1 MEELI
6 KLLEHTNRSVFL
18 TGKAGT
24 GKTTFLNDFVKK
36 TRKKHIIV
44 APTGIAAIN
53 AGGVTIHSLFAIPSR
68 TFVPTTE
75 FVDPNLAMN
84 INELF
89 PHFKYRK
96 EKLDLFR
103 EIELI
108 IIDEVSMLRADLL
121 DMMDHSL
128 RRVRRN
134 QLPFGGVQLLLIG
147 DLYQLPPVVRDDSER
162 ILSKFY
168 ETPFFFSAKALQN
181 VRLIT
186 VELTTVY
193 RQQDEEFLEI
203 LDAVRHADFHEL
215 DFEKLNSR
223 YNPDFEPENET
234 YIHLCSHNRIA
245 DHINQKKLTELNE
258 ESMLYKASV
267 IGEFKETQY
276 PMEET
281 LELKV
286 GAQIMFIRNDSS
298 PDKNF
303 YNGKLAEISYLDED
317 IIKVVLDESK
327 KEIIVTT
334 EVWEQKRYTLDADKN
349 IQTEVLGSFE
359 QYPIRLAWAVTIHK
373 SQGLTFDRV
382 IIDAGR
388 SFASGQVYV
397 ALSRCR
403 TLNGIV
409 LKSKIS
415 QNAIFKDHRIED
427 FQQVTN
433 ANDRLT
439 QIIEHEK
446 YDYTL
451 HKVQMTLDAAWI
463 KETVLIWKEIALMA
477 KMSDQEKI
485 DALSDE
491 FERESEHLF
500 KVSEKFKRIIRLKL
514 ADFIAGEIQWSEVE
528 EKCQG
533 AVHFFYKNTAEKFL
547 LPLKSLYSDTIG
559 TKGLKKFN
567 EETKTFLYDLE
578 NYIERL
584 KASYLLDVLLFD
596 KEIEIDTSITV
607 VKKPTHLITFQLFDE
622 GMPPFEI
629 AEKRNLTLATIYRHL
644 AKMGLTEVERTF
656 KQ

>member
-1 MEELI
+1 MEELVE
-6 KLLEHTNRSVFL
+6 LLEHTNRSVFL

-24 GKTTFLNDFVKK
+24 GKTTFLNNFVKT

-75 FVDPNLAMN
+75 PVDPNLAMN

-168 ETPFFFSAKALQN
+168 ETPFFFSAKALQK

-203 LDAVRHADFHEL
+203 LDAVRHADFNEL
-215 DFEKLNSR
+215 DFEKLNAR
-223 YNPDFEPENET
+223 YNPDFEPENES

-245 DHINQKKLTELNE
+245 DHINQKKLAALKTESLF
-258 ESMLYKASV
+258 YKASV

-276 PMEET
+276 PIDEI

-286 GAQIMFIRNDSS
+286 GSQIMFIRNDSS
-298 PDKNF
+298 PEKNF

-317 IIKVVLDESK
+317 IIKAVLDESK
-327 KEIIVTT
+327 KEIILTT

-349 IQTEVLGSFE
+349 IKTEVLGSFE
-359 QYPIRLAWAVTIHK
+359 QYPVRLAWAVTIHK

-403 TLNGIV
+403 TLNGII
-409 LKSKIS
+409 LKSEIS

-427 FQQVTN
+427 FQNSTQ
-433 ANDRLT
+433 ANDSLV

-446 YDYTL
+446 YDYTV
-451 HKVQMTLDAAWI
+451 HKVQMTVDTGWLR
-463 KETVLIWKEIALMA
+463 ESVMNWKEI
-477 KMSDQEKI
+477 SFSGGIPCPEKI
-485 DALSDE
+485 NTLYDD

-500 KVSEKFKRIIRLKL
+500 KVSEKFKKVIRMKL
-514 ADFIAGEIQWSEVE
+514 SDFIAGEIQWMELE
-528 EKCQG
+528 EKCKG
-533 AVHFFYKNTAEKFL
+533 AVNFFYKNVAEKML
-547 LPLKSLYSDTIG
+547 LPLKNGYAETIG
-559 TKGLKKFN
+559 IKGLKTFN
-567 EETKTFLYDLE
+567 EETKKFLYDLE
-578 NYIERL
+578 EYIEKL
-584 KASYLLDVLLFD
+584 KICFLLDIPLFD
-596 KEIEIDTSITV
+596 KEIEMDTSVIV
-607 VKKPTHLITFQLFDE
+607 VKKPTHIMTFELFDQ

-629 AEKRNLTLATIYRHL
+629 AEKRNLTLATVYRHL

-656 KQ
+656 KH

>member
-1 MEELI
+1 MEELVE
-6 KLLEHTNRSVFL
+6 LLEHTNRSVFL

-24 GKTTFLNDFVKK
+24 GKTTFLNNFVKK

-75 FVDPNLAMN
+75 PVDPNLAMN

-108 IIDEVSMLRADLL
+108 VVDEVSMLRADLL

-128 RRVRRN
+128 RRVRRS

-223 YNPDFEPENET
+223 YKPDFEPETET
-234 YIHLCSHNRIA
+234 YIHLCSHNRMA
-245 DHINQKKLTELNE
+245 DHINQKKLSELETESLF
-258 ESMLYKASV
+258 YKASV

-276 PMEET
+276 PIDET

-298 PDKNF
+298 PEKNF
-303 YNGKLAEISYLDED
+303 YNGKLAEISYLDEET
-317 IIKVVLDESK
+317 IKVILDESK
-327 KEIIVTT
+327 KEITVTT
-334 EVWEQKRYTLDADKN
+334 EVWEQKRYTLDENKN
-349 IQTEVLGSFE
+349 IKTEVLGSFE
-359 QYPIRLAWAVTIHK
+359 QFPVRLAWAVTIHK

-409 LKSKIS
+409 LKSEIS
-415 QNAIFKDHRIED
+415 KNAIFKDHRIEN
-427 FQQVTN
+427 FQDATH
-433 ANDRLT
+433 ANGSLV

-446 YDYTL
+446 YDYTV
-451 HKVQMTLDAAWI
+451 HKVQMTVDAGWLREA
-463 KETVLIWKEIALMA
+463 VMNWKEITIAAGMG
-477 KMSDQEKI
+477 DQKTLA
-485 DALSDE
+485 DD
-491 FERESEHLF
+491 FERECEHFF
-500 KVSEKFKRIIRLKL
+500 KVSEKFKKVIRLKL
-514 ADFIAGEIQWSEVE
+514 ADFINGEIQWNELE
-528 EKCQG
+528 EKCKG
-533 AVHFFYKNTAEKFL
+533 AINFFYKNVAEKIL
-547 LPLKSLYSDTIG
+547 LPLKNLYAETIG
-559 TKGLKKFN
+559 TKGLKTFN
-567 EETKTFLYDLE
+567 EETKKFLQDLE
-578 NYIERL
+578 EYIEKL
-584 KASYLLDVLLFD
+584 KFCHLLDILLFD
-596 KEIEIDTSITV
+596 KETEIDTSIAV
-607 VKKPTHLITFQLFDE
+607 VKKPTHIITFELFDQ

-629 AEKRNLTLATIYRHL
+629 AEKRNLTLATVYRHL

>member
-1 MEELI
+1 MEELVE
-6 KLLEHTNRSVFL
+6 LLEHTNRSVFL

-36 TRKKHIIV
+36 THKKHIIV

-75 FVDPNLAMN
+75 PVDPNLAMN

-108 IIDEVSMLRADLL
+108 VIDEVSMLRADLL

-134 QLPFGGVQLLLIG
+134 PMPFGGVQLLLVG
-147 DLYQLPPVVRDDSER
+147 DLYQLPPVVRSDSER

-181 VRLIT
+181 IRLIT
-186 VELTTVY
+186 VELMTVY
-193 RQQDEEFLEI
+193 RQQDKEFLEI

-223 YNPDFEPENET
+223 YNPDFEPEAET

-245 DHINQKKLTELNE
+245 DHINQKKLREL
-258 ESMLYKASV
+258 ESESLFYKASV
-267 IGEFKETQY
+267 IGDFKETQY

-286 GAQIMFIRNDSS
+286 GAQIMFIRNDFS
-298 PDKNF
+298 PEKNF
-303 YNGKLAEISYLDED
+303 YNGKLAEISYLDEETIK
-317 IIKVVLDESK
+317 IILDESK

-349 IQTEVLGSFE
+349 IKTEVLGSFE

-403 TLNGIV
+403 TLNGII
-409 LKSKIS
+409 LKSQIS
-415 QNAIFKDHRIED
+415 KNAILKDHRIED
-427 FQQVTN
+427 FQISTN
-433 ANDRLT
+433 ANDHLV

-451 HKVQMTLDAAWI
+451 HKVQMTVDASWL
-463 KETVLIWKEIALMA
+463 KEAVMSWKQVIIGT
-477 KMSDQEKI
+477 KI
-485 DALSDE
+485 PDSKKINTLLND

-500 KVSEKFKRIIRLKL
+500 KVTEKFKKVIHLKL
-514 ADFIAGEIQWSEVE
+514 TDFINGDIQWSEIE

-533 AVHFFYKNTAEKFL
+533 AVNFFFKNVAEKFL
-547 LPLKSLYSDTIG
+547 LPLKSLYSETIG
-559 TKGLKKFN
+559 IKGLKKFN
-567 EETKTFLYDLE
+567 EETKTLLYDLGE
-578 NYIERL
+578 YIERL
-584 KASYLLDVLLFD
+584 KSCHLLDIPLFNQ
-596 KEIEIDTSITV
+596 KTEIDTSTTV

-629 AEKRNLTLATIYRHL
+629 AEKRNLTLATVYRHL

>member
-6 KLLEHTNRSVFL
+6 ELLEHTNRSVFL

-24 GKTTFLNDFVKK
+24 GKTTFLNNFVKK

-75 FVDPNLAMN
+75 PVDPNLAMN

-121 DMMDHSL
+121 DIMDHSL

-134 QLPFGGVQLLLIG
+134 QLPFGGVQLLFVG

-162 ILSKFY
+162 ILSKYY

-223 YNPDFEPENET
+223 YQPDFEPETET
-234 YIHLCSHNRIA
+234 YIHLCSHNRMA
-245 DHINQKKLTELNE
+245 DHINRKKLGELNT
-258 ESMLYKASV
+258 ESLFYKASV

-276 PMEET
+276 PIDEI

-286 GAQIMFIRNDSS
+286 GSQIMFIRNDSS
-298 PDKNF
+298 PGKNF

-317 IIKVVLDESK
+317 AIKVVLDESK
-327 KEIIVTT
+327 KEITLTT

-349 IQTEVLGSFE
+349 IKTEVLGSFE

-415 QNAIFKDHRIED
+415 RNAIFKDHRIED
-427 FQQVTN
+427 FQDATHAKDSLV
-433 ANDRLT
+433 

-451 HKVQMTLDAAWI
+451 HKVQMTIDAGWLWEA
-463 KETVLIWKEIALMA
+463 VMNWKEITLTAEIPD
-477 KMSDQEKI
+477 SEKVNTLL
-485 DALSDE
+485 DD
-491 FERESEHLF
+491 FERESEHFF
-500 KVSEKFKRIIRLKL
+500 KVSGKFKKVIRLKL
-514 ADFIAGEIQWSEVE
+514 SDFINGKIQWQELE
-528 EKCQG
+528 EKCRG
-533 AVHFFYKNTAEKFL
+533 AVSFFYKNVAEKML
-547 LPLKSLYSDTIG
+547 LPLKSLYTETIG
-559 TKGLKKFN
+559 VKGLKNFN
-567 EETKTFLYDLE
+567 EETKRFLHDLDE
-578 NYIERL
+578 YIEKL
-584 KASYLLDVLLFD
+584 KSCHLLDTLLFD
-596 KEIEIDTSITV
+596 EEIEIDTSVKV
-607 VKKPTHLITFQLFDE
+607 VKKPTHIITFELFDQ

-629 AEKRNLTLATIYRHL
+629 AEKRNLTLATVYRHL